1 MSEVQHGKK
10 REISVLNWLGTLFLA
25 SIPVVNLILFIV
37 WAITSKRVSKRN
49 FAIAALIL
57 IAVFI
62 VLAVLA
68 IAFFA
73 PQILSFFQWV
83 QGLLGT
89 TPAAPAI

>member
-1 MSEVQHGKK
+1 MSEVHNGKK

-37 WAITSKRVSKRN
+37 WAITCKRVGKRN

-73 PQILSFFQWV
+73 PQILSFLEWL
-83 QGLLGT
+83 QGLMGPVA
-89 TPAAPAI
+89 PAA